1 MFMVEEK
8 VVSTH
13 HHEVTLINRNLL
25 EVKGVIGVESFDNEE
40 FLLQTDYGYLGIR
53 GQNLSVQNLNLEDG
67 VVTIEGSIVDV
78 SYLDVRTPQKED
90 GRGMLGRL
98 FG

>member
-1 MFMVEEK
+1 MVEEK
-8 VVSTH
+8 MLSMH

-25 EVKGVIGVESFDNEE
+25 EVKGVVGVESFDNEE

-53 GQNLSVQNLNLEDG
+53 GQDLQVQNLNLENG
-67 VVTIEGSIVDV
+67 LVTIEGNIIDV
-78 SYLDVRTPQKED
+78 SYLDVRLPREEKS
-90 GRGMLGRL
+90 RGVLSRL

>member
-1 MFMVEEK
+1 MVEEK
-8 VVSTH
+8 TLSTH

-25 EVKGVIGVESFDNEE
+25 EVKGVIGVESFDTEE

-53 GQNLSVQNLNLEDG
+53 GQELQVQNLNLDDG
-67 VVTIEGSIVDV
+67 VVTIEGSIIDV
-78 SYLDVRTPQKED
+78 SYLDVRVPREEKS
-90 GRGMLGRL
+90 RGVLGRL

>member
-1 MFMVEEK
+1 MVEETGLR
-8 VVSTH
+8 SR
-13 HHEVTLINRNLL
+13 HEVILIDRNLL

-53 GQNLSVQNLNLEDG
+53 GQDLSVQNLNLEAG
-67 VVTIEGSIVDV
+67 VVTIEGNIVDV
-78 SYLDVRTPQKED
+78 SYLDVRMPREEKH
-90 GRGMLGRL
+90 RGVLGRL